1 MFDHTLDNMSF
12 FDEGSESV
20 SELLRKRASSLSMQ
34 RSRSRFI
41 SDESIFAFR
50 MSHGTSFVQTP
61 DKYELTEVEE
71 YK

>member
-20 SELLRKRASSLSMQ
+20 SELLRKRACSLSMQ
-34 RSRSRFI
+34 RSRQHSF
-41 SDESIFAFR
+41 
-50 MSHGTSFVQTP
+50 FVQTP

>member
-20 SELLRKRASSLSMQ
+20 SELLRKRACSLFMQ
-34 RSRSRFI
+34 RSRQHSF
-41 SDESIFAFR
+41 
-50 MSHGTSFVQTP
+50 FVQTP